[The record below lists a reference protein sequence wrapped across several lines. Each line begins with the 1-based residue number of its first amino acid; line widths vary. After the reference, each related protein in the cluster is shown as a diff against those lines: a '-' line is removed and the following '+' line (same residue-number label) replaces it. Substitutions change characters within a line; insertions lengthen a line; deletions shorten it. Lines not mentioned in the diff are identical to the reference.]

1 MLQSGNS
8 GYIGVAFARHLS
20 SRRPGL
26 ALHPQKREYLIAGV
40 DIELLVEV
48 LHVGLYGVGP
58 DVKLAG
64 YLSQGHAL
72 GHEQED
78 VLLAGGKPR
87 LMCQLVAFDGQP
99 VLLELVR
106 LALCGGLEDD
116 PHCEDE
122 TLFSDRKSAATM
134 TSRPA
139 IAVRSRALASGSASR
154 GCMALPTM
162 RPDWEVTSLT
172 ARSMANIQSA
182 HTP

>member
-1 MLQSGNS
+1 M
-8 GYIGVAFARHLS
+8 GVAFVRHLP

-26 ALHPQKREYLIAGV
+26 ALHPQEREHLIAGV

-48 LHVGLYGVGP
+48 LHVGLHGVGP

-116 PHCEDE
+116 PPLRGRD
-122 TLFSDRKSAATM
+122 TLLRQKSTATWPAPSTATSTRCTFPAVPSAA
-134 TSRPA
+134 
-139 IAVRSRALASGSASR
+139 ASCSASFR
-154 GCMALPTM
+154 AGPCAAAWRAPSSNG
-162 RPDWEVTSLT
+162 PC
-172 ARSMANIQSA
+172 Q
-182 HTP
+182 